1 MNANQRQNPQ
11 SATLQRNI
19 EIELQIA
26 VAIPESI
33 CNERSHAERLE
44 SQKQVDYAWCAG
56 FLDGEGCVTLAR
68 VRRTCGNRTNY
79 RARVHVVQNC
89 LETLNVFKD
98 RVGENCVLAQL
109 VHRESYNR
117 PVFQLVY
124 DGIHCHR
131 LLKKLRPYLVRK
143 GAEADVI
150 FEFYRDGEP
159 TRHFGPKGVPAEIWH
174 LRERCYDALRCLK

>member
-1 MNANQRQNPQ
+1 MIVVNN
-11 SATLQRNI
+11 SAQYPASVQCNV
-19 EIELQIA
+19 EIQLQIA
-26 VAIPESI
+26 VHTADSSST
-33 CNERSHAERLE
+33 ERSHTERLE
-44 SQKQVDYAWCAG
+44 IQRQVDYAWAAG
-56 FLDGEGCVTLAR
+56 FLDGEGCVTLVR

-89 LETLNVFKD
+89 LETLNAFRD
-98 RVGENCVLAQL
+98 RVGENSVLAQL
-109 VHRESYNR
+109 THRDSYTR
-117 PVFQLVY
+117 PIYQLIY

-131 LLKKLRPYLVRK
+131 LLKKLRPHLVRK